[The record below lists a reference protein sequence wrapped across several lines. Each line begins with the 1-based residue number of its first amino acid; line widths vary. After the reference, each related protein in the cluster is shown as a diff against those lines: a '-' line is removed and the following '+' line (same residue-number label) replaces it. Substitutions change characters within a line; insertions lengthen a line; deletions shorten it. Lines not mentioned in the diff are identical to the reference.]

1 MELNSNVIIAIVAI
15 LVCVL
20 ALTSAMLKVLRSLD
34 TIVHCMKNS
43 SVSQD
48 QTPLTGGSTK
58 TKKTNRFGIKKLRGM
73 IIPTMLLVVAFC
85 INNIEIIKDFISPDP
100 IEETN
105 KKLTQIVDQIQPL
118 TKIELPDS
126 LEQTAEVKSIRKA
139 QARILYFNLSL
150 QMLKRTPDSLEG
162 GGADNTIVSYYTS
175 LLKEFKRTN
184 EAFTQVVEC
193 VSLVPSV
200 YSYLNENSLLCYY
213 EYQKWYNNKQNDA
226 LRALNQVYSKENVNM
241 KKFQATMQDLAEASY
256 RNTDMQMDLIRQFDI
271 ATNLALLDIKNKNLM
286 K

>member
-1 MELNSNVIIAIVAI
+1 MELNSNVIIVIVAI

-43 SVSQD
+43 SFSQD
-48 QTPLTGGSTK
+48 ETPLTGGSTK

-85 INNIEIIKDFISPDP
+85 INNIEILKDFISPDP

-105 KKLTQIVDQIQPL
+105 KKLAQIVDQIQPL

-200 YSYLNENSLLCYY
+200 YSYLNENSLLYY
-213 EYQKWYNNKQNDA
+213 FEYQKKYNSKQDDA
-226 LRALNQVYSKENVNM
+226 LKAL
-241 KKFQATMQDLAEASY
+241 T
-256 RNTDMQMDLIRQFDI
+256 
-271 ATNLALLDIKNKNLM
+271 
-286 K
+286 